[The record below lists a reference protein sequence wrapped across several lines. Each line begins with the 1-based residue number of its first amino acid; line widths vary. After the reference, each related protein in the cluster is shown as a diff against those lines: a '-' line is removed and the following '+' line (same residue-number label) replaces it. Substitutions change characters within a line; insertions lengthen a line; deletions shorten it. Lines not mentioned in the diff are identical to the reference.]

1 MKNILLIVDP
11 QNDFISG
18 SLPVEN
24 AEEKMLKLSN
34 YLNEKGSNYDKIYVT
49 MDSHP
54 ENHCSF
60 KENGGIWPKHCI
72 TNTSSWE
79 IFNHLNKVLN
89 DLENV
94 EYYHKGTEENKEEY
108 SIFENNLDGITLL
121 NNIKNIIEKDS
132 DTFIDVCGIA
142 GDYCVLETIKG
153 LTELI
158 NNDYIY
164 ILEEFVASIDGGKK
178 LLEYAENNDIN
189 VVYKSENNLNKYQFN
204 N

>member
-18 SLPVEN
+18 SLAV
-24 AEEKMLKLSN
+24 AGADEKMLKLSK
-34 YLNEKGSNYDKIYVT
+34 YIEDKGNEYCAIYVT
-49 MDSHP
+49 LDSHP
-54 ENHCSF
+54 EDHCSF
-60 KENGGIWPKHCI
+60 KENGGVWPKHCVNY
-72 TNTSSWE
+72 TEGWGVHFPLEEVLETYEHVNY
-79 IFNHLNKVLN
+79 FN
-89 DLENV
+89 
-94 EYYHKGTEENKEEY
+94 KGEDSNEEEY
-108 SIFENNLDGITLL
+108 SIFSNDYDGEMLASLI
-121 NNIKNIIEKDS
+121 NKICKNDE

-158 NNDYIY
+158 NNDHIY
-164 ILEEFVASIDGGKK
+164 ILEEFTASIDGGKK

-189 VVYKSENNLNKYQFN
+189 IIYDSKNNLNQFN

>member
-18 SLPVEN
+18 SLAVEG
-24 AEEKMLKLSN
+24 ADEKMLKLSK
-34 YLNEKGSNYDKIYVT
+34 YLNEKGNNYDKIYVT
-49 MDSHP
+49 MDCHP

-60 KENGGIWPKHCI
+60 KENGGIWPKHCVI
-72 TNTSSWE
+72 NTDGTA
-79 IFNHLNKVLN
+79 IFKPLYSIVKDISIRVL
-89 DLENV
+89 
-94 EYYHKGTEENKEEY
+94 KGTIFNKEEY
-108 SIFENNLDGITLL
+108 SIFENEQEGKELTNE
-121 NNIKNIIEKDS
+121 IKHIIKSDD

-158 NNDYIY
+158 NNDHIY
-164 ILEEFVASIDGGKK
+164 ILEEFTASIDGGKK

-189 VVYKSENNLNKYQFN
+189 VIYNSENNLNKYQFN

>member
-18 SLPVEN
+18 SLAVEG
-24 AEEKMLKLSN
+24 ADEKMLKLSK
-34 YLNEKGSNYDKIYVT
+34 YLNEKGNNYDKIYVT

-60 KENGGIWPKHCI
+60 KENGGIWPKHCVI
-72 TNTSSWE
+72 NTDGIA
-79 IFNHLNKVLN
+79 IFKPLYSIVKDISIRVL
-89 DLENV
+89 
-94 EYYHKGTEENKEEY
+94 KGTIFNKEEY
-108 SIFENNLDGITLL
+108 SIFENEQEGKELANE
-121 NNIKNIIEKDS
+121 IKHIIKSDD

-158 NNDYIY
+158 NNDHIY
-164 ILEEFVASIDGGKK
+164 ILEEFTASIDGGKK

-189 VVYKSENNLNKYQFN
+189 VIYNSENNLNKYQFN

>member
-18 SLPVEN
+18 SLAVEG
-24 AEEKMLKLSN
+24 ADEKMLKLSK
-34 YLNEKGSNYDKIYVT
+34 YIKDKGYKYDAIYIT

-60 KENGGIWPKHCI
+60 KENSGIWPKHCVN
-72 TNTSSWE
+72 NTKGWDIHFPLKNILE
-79 IFNHLNKVLN
+79 TYEHVEFFN
-89 DLENV
+89 
-94 EYYHKGTEENKEEY
+94 KGEDSNKEEY
-108 SIFENNLDGITLL
+108 SIFSNDCDGKHLTNLINNFCK
-121 NNIKNIIEKDS
+121 NNNDI
-132 DTFIDVCGIA
+132 FIDVCGIA
-142 GDYCVLETIKG
+142 GDYCVFETIKG

-158 NNDYIY
+158 NNDHIY
-164 ILEEFVASIDGGKK
+164 ILEEFTASIDGGKK

-189 VVYKSENNLNKYQFN
+189 IIYNSENNLNKYQFN